1 MIKKT
6 IGTLYLVATPI
17 GNREDITLRA
27 LRVLREVNL
36 IAAEDTRH
44 SKSLLQHYDIATP
57 LISLH
62 EFNEKDRIP
71 MLLDRIRQGEEIA
84 LISDAGTPLIS
95 DPGYLLVKSAH
106 EVGVTV
112 TPVPGACAA
121 ITALCASGLPTDR
134 FMFEGF
140 FPSQKSERR
149 HRLELLQQ
157 ESRTLIFYEAPHRIV
172 ACMQAIVDVLGADRE
187 IVLAKELTKTFETF
201 VHDTA
206 EVVMDW
212 LQRDANHQKGE
223 FVVLIRGVIAKKKEE
238 GVSEETLRIL
248 NILSQ
253 NLSERQ
259 AVELTAEITGEK
271 KNALKMICFK
281 K

>member
-6 IGTLYLVATPI
+6 TGTLYLVATPI

-71 MLLDRIRQGEEIA
+71 LLLDRIRQGEEIA

-106 EVGVTV
+106 EAGLTV

-140 FPSQKSERR
+140 FPAQKSERR

-206 EVVMDW
+206 EAVMDW
-212 LQRDANHQKGE
+212 LQLDANHQKGE

-248 NILSQ
+248 NILSE